1 MMKKR
6 IVALCMGT
14 TLFAG
19 NVVYAQKLDLEN
31 QFTRPLSD
39 VMNDLSRRFDV
50 KFKYNVDTIG
60 KRLPYADFR
69 IRPYSLEESLTNV
82 LSFFDFKYQ
91 KQNEKSYKIKP
102 YEYPRRT
109 AVDGEK
115 MLAYLSGLYTNR
127 NEWEKRSAVLR
138 KEVRERLE
146 LDEALSRCVKGAAPI
161 LSKVRKYDG
170 YTVQNLAMETWPGVY
185 LYASV
190 YTPRKKGKH
199 ALIICPNGH
208 FRSEERRVGKECRL

>member
-1 MMKKR
+1 MKNNCKAMMKKR

-146 LDEALSRCVKGAAPI
+146 LDEALSRCVKGLRQSCQKFVSMMVI
-161 LSKVRKYDG
+161 RYRIWRWK
-170 YTVQNLAMETWPGVY
+170 PGPEY
-185 LYASV
+185 IFMPLF
-190 YTPRKKGKH
+190 TH
-199 ALIICPNGH
+199 
-208 FRSEERRVGKECRL
+208 RVKENMH

>member
-1 MMKKR
+1 
-6 IVALCMGT
+6 MGT

-91 KQNEKSYKIKP
+91 NRMRRVIK
-102 YEYPRRT
+102 
-109 AVDGEK
+109 
-115 MLAYLSGLYTNR
+115 
-127 NEWEKRSAVLR
+127 
-138 KEVRERLE
+138 
-146 LDEALSRCVKGAAPI
+146 LSRMNIRAVQ
-161 LSKVRKYDG
+161 LS
-170 YTVQNLAMETWPGVY
+170 T
-185 LYASV
+185 
-190 YTPRKKGKH
+190 GK
-199 ALIICPNGH
+199 N
-208 FRSEERRVGKECRL
+208 VGLSQWAVHQPE

>member
-1 MMKKR
+1 
-6 IVALCMGT
+6 MGT

-82 LSFFDFKYQ
+82 LSF
-91 KQNEKSYKIKP
+91 STLSIKNRM
-102 YEYPRRT
+102 RR
-109 AVDGEK
+109 VIK
-115 MLAYLSGLYTNR
+115 
-127 NEWEKRSAVLR
+127 
-138 KEVRERLE
+138 
-146 LDEALSRCVKGAAPI
+146 LSRMNIRAVQ
-161 LSKVRKYDG
+161 LS
-170 YTVQNLAMETWPGVY
+170 T
-185 LYASV
+185 
-190 YTPRKKGKH
+190 GK
-199 ALIICPNGH
+199 N
-208 FRSEERRVGKECRL
+208 VGLSQWAVHQQE

>member
-91 KQNEKSYKIKP
+91 NRMRRVIK
-102 YEYPRRT
+102 
-109 AVDGEK
+109 
-115 MLAYLSGLYTNR
+115 
-127 NEWEKRSAVLR
+127 
-138 KEVRERLE
+138 
-146 LDEALSRCVKGAAPI
+146 LSRMNIRAVQLSTGKKCWLISVGCTPTGMNGRNVVLYCVKKCV
-161 LSKVRKYDG
+161 SD
-170 YTVQNLAMETWPGVY
+170 W
-185 LYASV
+185 S
-190 YTPRKKGKH
+190 
-199 ALIICPNGH
+199 
-208 FRSEERRVGKECRL
+208 

>member
-6 IVALCMGT
+6 IVALCMGM

-82 LSFFDFKYQ
+82 CRCSLCLESRTRYMG
-91 KQNEKSYKIKP
+91 SY
-102 YEYPRRT
+102 
-109 AVDGEK
+109 
-115 MLAYLSGLYTNR
+115 
-127 NEWEKRSAVLR
+127 LR
-138 KEVRERLE
+138 CDCRFVRF
-146 LDEALSRCVKGAAPI
+146 CI
-161 LSKVRKYDG
+161 
-170 YTVQNLAMETWPGVY
+170 
-185 LYASV
+185 
-190 YTPRKKGKH
+190 
-199 ALIICPNGH
+199 
-208 FRSEERRVGKECRL
+208 

>member
-6 IVALCMGT
+6 IVALCMGM

-138 KEVRERLE
+138 KEVCERLE

-170 YTVQNLAMETWPGVY
+170 YTVQN
-185 LYASV
+185 
-190 YTPRKKGKH
+190 
-199 ALIICPNGH
+199 
-208 FRSEERRVGKECRL
+208 

>member
-146 LDEALSRCVKGAAPI
+146 LDEALSRCVKGLRQSCQKFVNMMVI
-161 LSKVRKYDG
+161 RYRIWRWK
-170 YTVQNLAMETWPGVY
+170 PGPEY
-185 LYASV
+185 IFMPLF
-190 YTPRKKGKH
+190 TH
-199 ALIICPNGH
+199 
-208 FRSEERRVGKECRL
+208 RVKRENMH

>member
-115 MLAYLSGLYTNR
+115 M
-127 NEWEKRSAVLR
+127 
-138 KEVRERLE
+138 
-146 LDEALSRCVKGAAPI
+146 
-161 LSKVRKYDG
+161 
-170 YTVQNLAMETWPGVY
+170 
-185 LYASV
+185 
-190 YTPRKKGKH
+190 
-199 ALIICPNGH
+199 
-208 FRSEERRVGKECRL
+208 